1 MDVRKRKGHGEQCQ
15 QNQRESCGERGWFS
29 VFHKLDSPG
38 AGTPREGDQRAGGP
52 EQEDGEAVG
61 FTLFLGDL
69 VRKT

>member
-1 MDVRKRKGHGEQCQ
+1 M
-15 QNQRESCGERGWFS
+15 ERGWFA

-61 FTLFLGDL
+61 FTLFLLLGDL
-69 VRKT
+69 VGKT